1 MSDTATRDTA
11 PHETPTAQP
20 AAAATPSARFGFMKF
35 VVRDLDA
42 MRSFYE
48 RAFGLAVSQ
57 TIDLPEIVE
66 LVLRRPGED
75 TGFSLILY
83 WNKDGREVTVGT
95 GHGPLGLFVR
105 DVDAAYAHAVSQGAT
120 PHREPW
126 DTEAMR
132 VAFVLDPEGRELELI
147 SMRR

>member
-1 MSDTATRDTA
+1 MSDTATAPAPQTA
-11 PHETPTAQP
+11 AP
-20 AAAATPSARFGFMKF
+20 PSAPRFGFIKF

-48 RAFGLAVSQ
+48 RAFGLVVAQ
-57 TIDLPEIVE
+57 TIDLPDIVE
-66 LVLRRPGED
+66 LVMRRPGEE

-83 WNKDGREVTVGT
+83 WNKAGGDVAIGS

-120 PHREPW
+120 AHREPW

-132 VAFVLDPEGRELELI
+132 VGFVLDPEGRELELI

>member
-1 MSDTATRDTA
+1 MSDTAAA
-11 PHETPTAQP
+11 PAPQAT
-20 AAAATPSARFGFMKF
+20 ATPSARFGFMKF
-35 VVRDLDA
+35 VVRDLEA

-48 RAFGLAVSQ
+48 RAFGLVVSQ
-57 TIDLPEIVE
+57 TIDLPDIME

-83 WNKDGREVTVGT
+83 WNKDGRVVSVGT

-120 PHREPW
+120 AHREPW
-126 DTEAMR
+126 DTGDMR
-132 VAFVLDPEGRELELI
+132 VGFVLDPEGRELELI

>member
-1 MSDTATRDTA
+1 MSDTATAPTADTA
-11 PHETPTAQP
+11 AR
-20 AAAATPSARFGFMKF
+20 PSAPPVGVLKF
-35 VVRDLDA
+35 VVRDLDT

-48 RAFGLAVSQ
+48 RAFGLVVAQ
-57 TIDLPEIVE
+57 TIDTPDMVE
-66 LVLRRPGED
+66 LILRRPGEE

-83 WNKDGREVTVGT
+83 WNKDGREVSVGT

-132 VAFVLDPEGRELELI
+132 VGFVLDPEGRELELI

>member
-1 MSDTATRDTA
+1 MSDAATA
-11 PHETPTAQP
+11 PAPATTA
-20 AAAATPSARFGFMKF
+20 PSARFGFMKF

-48 RAFGLAVSQ
+48 RAFGLVVAQ
-57 TIDLPEIVE
+57 TIDLPDIME
-66 LVLRRPGED
+66 LILRRPGED

-83 WNKDGREVTVGT
+83 WNKDGREVSVGT

-126 DTEAMR
+126 DTGAMR